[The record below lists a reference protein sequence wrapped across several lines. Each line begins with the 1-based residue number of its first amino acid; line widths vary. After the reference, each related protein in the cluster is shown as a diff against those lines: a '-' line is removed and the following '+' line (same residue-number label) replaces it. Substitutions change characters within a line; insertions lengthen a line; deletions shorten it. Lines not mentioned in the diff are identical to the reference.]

1 MKTKIAFFIE
11 SLNFGGAEKSFLS
24 LVNHLNPDKYLIDV
38 IVINKKGA
46 LEKNLPDYINY
57 KSLDPQYSS
66 FARFKYWLY
75 RKFYSKRHNAQFFWK
90 SFKNEF
96 QLFPEKYDLAI
107 AWGQGFAT
115 YFTADKFQAKYKC
128 AWINIDYDKAGYI
141 FKHDQYI
148 YEKFDLING
157 VSPFVND
164 VMAKYVSKEKLIHIP
179 NIIDIEDVV
188 SKSLENCP
196 ITFKDDFFN
205 IVSLGRLAKQKAF
218 HLSIKAAK
226 QLKEKGV
233 QFHWYIVGDGSER
246 PFLEELRR
254 DLDLENEITFTGFQ
268 HNPYSFVKQGDLYVQ
283 TSIFEG
289 LGRTLIEA
297 AMLGKPIVTTDF
309 ETAYDL
315 VDQNKTGII
324 TPKNPEAIAA
334 AILEIYQNVN
344 LFQEMKK
351 NQASSS
357 RISAKNVVE
366 QFDNMVEKL
375 LQEKYIKS

>member
-24 LVNHLNPDKYLIDV
+24 LINHLNPEKYLVDV
-38 IVINKKGA
+38 IVIKKNGA
-46 LEKNLPDYINY
+46 LEKNLPAHVNY
-57 KSLDPQYSS
+57 KSLDPEYSNIS
-66 FARFKYWLY
+66 RIKYLTH
-75 RKFYSKRHNAQFFWK
+75 RKFSSKRHNAQFFWK

-96 QLFPEKYDLAI
+96 QQFPEQYDLAI

-115 YFTADKFQAKYKC
+115 YFTADRIQAKYKC
-128 AWINIDYDKAGYI
+128 AWINIDYDKAGYV

-164 VMAKYVSKEKLIHIP
+164 VMAKYLSKEKLIQIP
-179 NIIDIEDVV
+179 NIIDVEDVI
-188 SKSLENCP
+188 SKSLEKCP
-196 ITFKDDFFN
+196 ITFKDNLFN

-218 HLSIKAAK
+218 HLSIEAAK
-226 QLKEKGV
+226 HLKDKGMK
-233 QFHWYIVGDGSER
+233 FHWYIVGDGSER

-268 HNPYSFVKQGDLYVQ
+268 HNPYSFVKQADLYVQ

-297 AMLGKPIVTTDF
+297 AMLHKPIVTTDF

-315 VDQNKTGII
+315 VDQDKTGMI
-324 TPKNPEAIAA
+324 TPKTPEAIAA
-334 AILEIYQNVN
+334 AIFKIYQNED
-344 LFQEMKK
+344 LYQEMKK
-351 NQASSS
+351 NQASST
-357 RISAKNVVE
+357 RISAAHVVE
-366 QFDNMVEKL
+366 QFDDMVEGL
-375 LQEKYIKS
+375 LSNKEEA